1 MVDFSHRNEFGFV
14 PLFLFFVD
22 SDRILL
28 PMEEIEMSYSEDE
41 LGDGDG
47 DGEAEGPTDEEAIYS
62 PERQVSLLCDDCKL
76 VLECITCFTLDSH
89 HSLVTFSSP
98 WKLLGFLYTELVLLF

>member
-1 MVDFSHRNEFGFV
+1 MDHFSRRNEFIFV
-14 PLFLFFVD
+14 PLFLFLVD

-47 DGEAEGPTDEEAIYS
+47 DEEVEGPTDEEAIYS
-62 PERQVSLLCDDCKL
+62 PERQVRLLCDDREL
-76 VLECITCFTLDSH
+76 ALECITCFT
-89 HSLVTFSSP
+89 
-98 WKLLGFLYTELVLLF
+98 